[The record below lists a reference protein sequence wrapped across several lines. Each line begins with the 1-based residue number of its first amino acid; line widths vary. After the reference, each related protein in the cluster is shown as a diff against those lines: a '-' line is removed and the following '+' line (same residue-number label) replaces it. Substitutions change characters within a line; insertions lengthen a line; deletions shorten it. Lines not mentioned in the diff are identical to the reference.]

1 MHVQYIFIL
10 VDTALYFENTGSMP
24 LLVDQRSPRVIT
36 SLVVRLGFLFEIFG
50 YECFFHNTFGSLPSN
65 CFGSNAAD

>member
-10 VDTALYFENTGSMP
+10 VDTALIALYFETTGSMP

-36 SLVVRLGFLFEIFG
+36 SLVLRLGFLFEIFG
-50 YECFFHNTFGSLPSN
+50 YECFLRGY
-65 CFGSNAAD
+65 GYGV